1 MEHLTHIIMKIP
13 TVFGN
18 LFGWLLAA
26 ATAFVAWLGS
36 EGVSLLIVLA
46 AVGWDLVW
54 GVAVAVKQNKFVL
67 SRLLRETITKVF
79 IYIGTL
85 LIVLVCERSLND
97 SWGVLTRV
105 VAVVAAC
112 IELFSAAGNIL
123 IIKPD
128 FVFVRLFKKYLVGEI
143 AEKLNLDTDKA
154 EEIISNK
161 NNTDGNNS

>member
-1 MEHLTHIIMKIP
+1 MKIP

-112 IELFSAAGNIL
+112 IELFSAA
-123 IIKPD
+123 
-128 FVFVRLFKKYLVGEI
+128 
-143 AEKLNLDTDKA
+143 
-154 EEIISNK
+154 
-161 NNTDGNNS
+161 